1 MVLEPLSGAACDV
14 VSDYLP
20 LLDELDYVPVN
31 HYSRGP
37 EIFSHCQ
44 AIARKYNLYDL
55 AVFNTTVT
63 ETRWD
68 EADPLWHVQ
77 TDQGDAMRAQFVICA
92 NGTLA
97 KPKLSAIAGME
108 SFAGHSFHTSRWDYD
123 YTGEHLEQLKD
134 KVVGIIGTG
143 ASAVQIVPELAKTA
157 KEVFVFQRTPSSI
170 DVRDDW
176 QRIRIGREN
185 LSPVG
190 SRKDARRCLPRWR
203 IL

>member
-1 MVLEPLSGAACDV
+1 
-14 VSDYLP
+14 
-20 LLDELDYVPVN
+20 
-31 HYSRGP
+31 
-37 EIFSHCQ
+37 
-44 AIARKYNLYDL
+44 
-55 AVFNTTVT
+55 
-63 ETRWD
+63 
-68 EADPLWHVQ
+68 
-77 TDQGDAMRAQFVICA
+77 MRAQFVICA

-176 QRIRIGREN
+176 PTDPNWARKLKPGWQQKR
-185 LSPVG
+185 LS
-190 SRKDARRCLPRWR
+190 L
-203 IL
+203 IHI